1 MPRLNAPRLLG
12 VVEEMIN
19 CVSSNDDV
27 IFGLS
32 SVRCVDGELFEH
44 SGNVCLLSLALGCAL
59 NFNRKQLREL
69 GLGALLHDLG
79 KVFMVD
85 LMRKDGPLNKEEWER
100 TKQHPQLG
108 YDVLRK
114 QFDVSL
120 LSCHVAFQHHE
131 RLDGSGYPRGLRGE
145 DIHDYAK
152 VCAVADYW
160 DAVTPRPALPSL
172 PRARG
177 GIGNPRGPGRG
188 ETGRPHGPQV
198 RHLSGPLSHRF
209 HRPTPG
215 KGPSRRS
222 DPDRTG
228 PVGVVIAQFRADPE
242 RPVVRVV
249 SNAHHILIEPVDLD
263 LTAHP
268 EYEVERILED
278 YPLKIQEQLR
288 QRSTTR
294 A

>member
-19 CVSSNDDV
+19 CISSNDDV

-32 SVRCVDGELFEH
+32 TVRCVDGELFEH
-44 SGNVCLLSLALGCAL
+44 SVNVCLLSLALGCAL

-100 TKQHPQLG
+100 MKQHPQLG

-131 RLDGSGYPRGLRGE
+131 RLDGSGYPPGLRGE

-152 VCAVADYW
+152 VCAIADYW
-160 DAVTPRPALPSL
+160 DAVTHDRPYRPRLEHEEVLETLAGLAGAKL
-172 PRARG
+172 DARMVRKFVTIVARYPTGSIVRLREKDLHG
-177 GIGNPRGPGRG
+177 GQ
-188 ETGRPHGPQV
+188 T
-198 RHLSGPLSHRF
+198 
-209 HRPTPG
+209 
-215 KGPSRRS
+215 
-222 DPDRTG
+222 RTG
-228 PVGVVIAQFRADPE
+228 PVGVVIAQSRADPE

-249 SNAHHILIEPVDLD
+249 SDADYILIEPVELD

-268 EYEVERILED
+268 EYEVERVLED